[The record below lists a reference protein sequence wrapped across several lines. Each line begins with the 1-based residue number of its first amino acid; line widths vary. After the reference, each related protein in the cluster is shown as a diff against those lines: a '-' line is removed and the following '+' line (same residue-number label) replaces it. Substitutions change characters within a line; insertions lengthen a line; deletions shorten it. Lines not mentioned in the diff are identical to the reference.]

1 MRLYISSFIALLLV
15 LFISTPAIYLHTHDE
30 HLEAL
35 SLEEPTDFLAFT
47 QANHDDSCELCDL
60 DLLSLFDDFQEFVLG
75 DVHSWSDKLPVSEIE
90 RCFIAIIGTSIP
102 RGPPAC
108 L

>member
-1 MRLYISSFIALLLV
+1 V
-15 LFISTPAIYLHTHDE
+15 LFISTPAIYLHSHNE
-30 HLEAL
+30 HVESQSKTEPSDVLVL
-35 SLEEPTDFLAFT
+35 S
-47 QANHDDSCELCDL
+47 QATHDDSCELCDL

-75 DVHSWSDKLPVSEIE
+75 DVNSWSDKLPVAVIE
-90 RCFIAIIGTSIP
+90 RCFIAIIGTSSP